1 MKCERFPSHPPSA
14 LCRSPST
21 QVETINNFVFVLPN
35 LLKNA
40 LTHTHIFIYMDRN
53 AGLHLAFSLGDLA
66 ISTQIDLPPCLR
78 AVLCVVFSCIIINK
92 TTPNDEYLS

>member
-1 MKCERFPSHPPSA
+1 
-14 LCRSPST
+14 
-21 QVETINNFVFVLPN
+21 
-35 LLKNA
+35 
-40 LTHTHIFIYMDRN
+40 MDRN

-92 TTPNDEYLS
+92 TTPNKSLSAISFMFIDTMNIIFYFA